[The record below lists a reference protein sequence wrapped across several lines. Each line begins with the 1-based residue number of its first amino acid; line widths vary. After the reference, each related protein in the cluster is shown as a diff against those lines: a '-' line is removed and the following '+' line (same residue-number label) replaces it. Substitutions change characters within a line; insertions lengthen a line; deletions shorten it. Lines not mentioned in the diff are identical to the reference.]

1 MISGLSGRLVALIAA
16 AVVIVVVLVG
26 WILLVSPQRSKAA
39 ELGTEIADTQ
49 AKVAET
55 QAYVSSPTT
64 RGYARDLL
72 RLKKVLP
79 ETPRMSQILRQLTA
93 ASAASGVRVTSITPT
108 APIGSSGGEAVP
120 IALAVQGHYFG
131 ISKFLHIL
139 RTEAYAVGT
148 TVRGKG
154 RLYSVDSIQFANGG
168 TVAPTPGS
176 TSGGSSTGT
185 ITASL
190 TLNVFL
196 FATPPVVVTPP
207 TTTDS
212 STSG

>member
-1 MISGLSGRLVALIAA
+1 MIAGLSGRLVALIAA

-39 ELGTEIADTQ
+39 QLGTQIADTQ
-49 AKVAET
+49 AKVAQT
-55 QAYVSSPTT
+55 QAYVSNPAT
-64 RGYARDLL
+64 RRNVRDLT

-79 ETPRMSQILRQLTA
+79 DTPRMSQILRQLTA
-93 ASAASGVRVTSITPT
+93 VSAASGVRVTSITPS
-108 APIGSSGGEAVP
+108 ALVGSSGGEAVP

-148 TVRGKG
+148 NVRGTG

-168 TVAPTPGS
+168 TVAPGA
-176 TSGGSSTGT
+176 SGYRK
-185 ITASL
+185 
-190 TLNVFL
+190 V
-196 FATPPVVVTPP
+196 
-207 TTTDS
+207 
-212 STSG
+212 